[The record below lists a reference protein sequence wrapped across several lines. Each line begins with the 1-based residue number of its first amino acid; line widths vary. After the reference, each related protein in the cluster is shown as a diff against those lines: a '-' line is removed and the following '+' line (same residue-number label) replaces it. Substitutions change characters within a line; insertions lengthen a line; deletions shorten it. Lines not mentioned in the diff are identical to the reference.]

1 MTPPIRAIAERGQ
14 AYERA
19 YHSLKRAIMS
29 GDMMPGERL
38 VVAELARRYGTSSMP
53 IRQALHR
60 LVAERALDERP
71 NRGVEVPKLDVA
83 GLMDL
88 RRVRCAVEGQ
98 AAQWAA
104 QTITAAELARLR
116 QIQHRMRVRS
126 STWRRPRIIWRS
138 MSTSTSPP
146 TVPRGR
152 PCSIPLIESLWL
164 RVGPYL
170 NTMRTETT
178 LGLGLDQHDEVL
190 AALERGDGAAARAA
204 VERELSEAAEIMAR
218 ALAGGG
224 VTQPTPPPGRLRR
237 AAG

>member
-1 MTPPIRAIAERGQ
+1 MTPAIRAVAERGQ

-29 GDMMPGERL
+29 GDMVPGERL

-71 NRGVEVPKLDVA
+71 NRGVEVPRLDVA

-104 QTITAAELARLR
+104 QTINPAELARLR
-116 QIQHRMRVRS
+116 QIQQRMRAIVDVAHAEDYLALNVDFHFTTYRAARS
-126 STWRRPRIIWRS
+126 PLL
-138 MSTSTSPP
+138 
-146 TVPRGR
+146 
-152 PCSIPLIESLWL
+152 IPLIESLWL

-190 AALERGDGAAARAA
+190 AALERGDGAGARAA

-218 ALAGGG
+218 ALAGG
-224 VTQPTPPPGRLRR
+224 VATVPTPPPRRLRR
-237 AAG
+237 ATG

>member
-104 QTITAAELARLR
+104 QTITAAELAQLR
-116 QIQHRMRVRS
+116 QIQHRMRAIVDVAQAEDYLALNVDFHFTTYRAARS
-126 STWRRPRIIWRS
+126 PLL
-138 MSTSTSPP
+138 
-146 TVPRGR
+146 
-152 PCSIPLIESLWL
+152 IPLIESLWL

-224 VTQPTPPPGRLRR
+224 VTQPTPPLGRLQR